1 MHITFWDDVF
11 NLTVEHILAI
21 IDVTTETA
29 DILAQLVFSKLQE
42 HHLKLKNLVAV
53 GRDGPNVN
61 KSLMSKVK
69 EEASKIGGVIDYGSC
84 VDHTAHNAFKA
95 GLKLISV
102 DVSNLVVCLY
112 GFFKRSVIRR
122 EQFVCEL
129 IELDEAATN
138 FSH

>member
-61 KSLMSKVK
+61 KSLMSKVM
-69 EEASKIGGVIDYGSC
+69 EEASKIPGGVIDYGSC
-84 VDHTAHNAFKA
+84 IDH
-95 GLKLISV
+95 
-102 DVSNLVVCLY
+102 LVCRV
-112 GFFKRSVIRR
+112 
-122 EQFVCEL
+122 
-129 IELDEAATN
+129 
-138 FSH
+138 